1 MFVGVPGE
9 SLNVHPCFGTQRA
22 DSCTAFSGVVFSGGL
37 TSSVL
42 FYPRPMQRP
51 RLTMTGLRKAAAL
64 VRRLLL
70 PVNCLYAANIRSLSA
85 IRALKQLSSGIFSN
99 ENRQLFLDSPNARRS
114 FSCCA
119 VRDDFPA
126 MRKKYSSLAIKGY
139 SLTVTL
145 SLCGN

>member
-1 MFVGVPGE
+1 
-9 SLNVHPCFGTQRA
+9 
-22 DSCTAFSGVVFSGGL
+22 
-37 TSSVL
+37 
-42 FYPRPMQRP
+42 MQRP

-70 PVNCLYAANIRSLSA
+70 PVNCLYAAKIRSLSA

-126 MRKKYSSLAIKGY
+126 MRKKYSSFGNKGILSNSNFIPLRKLMEPSRDITFLPLALSF
-139 SLTVTL
+139 SLR
-145 SLCGN
+145 SNG